1 MHCINVTL
9 GRMLLKTAQLE
20 TELLKT
26 QLVFTSSMLTIVT
39 LEQGVQI
46 FKVNDIDTRTT
57 PV

>member
-1 MHCINVTL
+1 
-9 GRMLLKTAQLE
+9 MLLKTAQLE

-26 QLVFTSSMLTIVT
+26 QLAFTSSMLTIVT

>member
-20 TELLKT
+20 RELLKT
-26 QLVFTSSMLTIVT
+26 QLAFTSSMLTIVT

-46 FKVNDIDTRTT
+46 FKVNDIDTRKT